1 MKEKSMVTTGN
12 KSMAGKVAFVTG
24 GGSGIGRATVI
35 ALAREGASVAI
46 GYVTKENAEETARMV
61 AALGGKSIIV
71 KCDVQ
76 KEDEIKAAIEKTIKT
91 FGRLDYGVN
100 NAGAEGARHKVAD
113 YPVAL
118 WDKVIDIDLKGVFLC
133 MKYEIP
139 QMLKQSGG
147 SIVNISSGAGIT
159 GFPDMGAYVAAK
171 HGVVGLTKTAALDY
185 AANNIRF
192 NAVCAGITETPMISR
207 HASRTAGGMKELIAD
222 EPIGRLGKPEE
233 IAASVLWLCSDASS
247 FVTGAAIPVDGGQT
261 AD

>member
-1 MKEKSMVTTGN
+1 MAVNEKKML
-12 KSMAGKVAFVTG
+12 AGKVAFVTG
-24 GGSGIGRATVI
+24 AGSGIGRATV
-35 ALAREGASVAI
+35 LLFAREGASVAI
-46 GYVTKENAEETARMV
+46 AYVTKEHAEETAR
-61 AALGGKSIIV
+61 LIKEIGGKAILV

-76 KEDEIKAAIEKTIKT
+76 KEEEIKAAIEQTVKA

-133 MKYEIP
+133 MKYQIP
-139 QMLKQSGG
+139 QMLKQGG
-147 SIVNISSGAGIT
+147 GAIVNISSGAGIT

-171 HGVVGLTKTAALDY
+171 HGVCGLTKTAALDY

-192 NAVCAGITETPMISR
+192 NAVCAGITETPMIDR

-233 IAASVLWLCSDASS
+233 IAAAVVWLCSDASS